1 MIYND
6 KVGNIHNA
14 KYPAHCGFHYQGG
27 IFKVFGE
34 ESNTLTIISP
44 NLLIRF
50 NERVICQRHKIVV
63 DKTGFQVCS
72 LFSIDSGQWG

>member
-14 KYPAHCGFHYQGG
+14 KYLAHYGFHYQGG
-27 IFKVFGE
+27 ILKVFGGE
-34 ESNTLTIISP
+34 PNTLKIISP

-50 NERVICQRHKIVV
+50 NERVK
-63 DKTGFQVCS
+63 
-72 LFSIDSGQWG
+72 LFVKDTK